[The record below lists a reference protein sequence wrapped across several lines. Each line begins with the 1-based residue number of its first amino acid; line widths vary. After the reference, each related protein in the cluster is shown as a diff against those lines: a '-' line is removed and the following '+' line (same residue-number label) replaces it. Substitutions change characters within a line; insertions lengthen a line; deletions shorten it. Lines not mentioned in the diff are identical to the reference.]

1 MNSLGAFVFLG
12 VVIAIVICAVVAFS
26 SSSKAAGVAIDN
38 NPLNEGEGKNET
50 NDLCVDE
57 SQKAST
63 DNANCEKSPLSVS
76 SVEIE
81 ASINDMKAQIKE
93 LKDKQLSTVV
103 KGVLLGLLLWSVI
116 SGFVGFIVFVI
127 YANSHHSYY

>member
-1 MNSLGAFVFLG
+1 MNGFGALMFV
-12 VVIAIVICAVVAFS
+12 IAAIVICAAIVFS
-26 SSSKAAGVAIDN
+26 TANNSTSASTDN
-38 NPLNEGEGKNET
+38 NPPKEEGKNET
-50 NDLCVDE
+50 NDLCTAE
-57 SQKAST
+57 SQKTST

-81 ASINDMKAQIKE
+81 ASINDLKAQIKE

-103 KGVLLGLLLWSVI
+103 KGVLLGLLLWSFI

-127 YANSHHSYY
+127 YSNSHHSYY

>member
-1 MNSLGAFVFLG
+1 MNSAGALIFVGL
-12 VVIAIVICAVVAFS
+12 VIAIIICAIVAFS
-26 SSSKAAGVAIDN
+26 SASKAAGVATDN
-38 NPLNEGEGKNET
+38 NPPKEEGANET

-57 SQKAST
+57 TQKAST

-81 ASINDMKAQIKE
+81 ASINDLKAQIKE

>member
-26 SSSKAAGVAIDN
+26 SASKAAGVAVDN
-38 NPLNEGEGKNET
+38 NPSNEGKGANET

-81 ASINDMKAQIKE
+81 ASINDLKAQIKE

-116 SGFVGFIVFVI
+116 SGFIGFIGFVI

>member
-1 MNSLGAFVFLG
+1 MNGFAAFIFMG
-12 VVIAIVICAVVAFS
+12 IIFAIIICAVVAFS
-26 SSSKAAGVAIDN
+26 SASKAAGVAVDN
-38 NPLNEGEGKNET
+38 NPSNEGEGKNEI

-57 SQKAST
+57 SQKTST

-81 ASINDMKAQIKE
+81 ASINELKAQIKE

-103 KGVLLGLLLWSVI
+103 KGVLLGLLLWSFI

-127 YANSHHSYY
+127 YSNSHHSYY

>member
-1 MNSLGAFVFLG
+1 MNGSSAFAFV
-12 VVIAIVICAVVAFS
+12 VAAIVIWLAVSFFTARKS
-26 SSSKAAGVAIDN
+26 ASASTDN
-38 NPLNEGEGKNET
+38 NAPKEDGANET

-76 SVEIE
+76 SVEVE
-81 ASINDMKAQIKE
+81 ASINDLKAQIKE

-116 SGFVGFIVFVI
+116 SGFIIFVI
-127 YANSHHSYY
+127 YNSHHSYY

>member
-1 MNSLGAFVFLG
+1 MNSAGAFIFVGLIFAF
-12 VVIAIVICAVVAFS
+12 IICAIIAFPS
-26 SSSKAAGVAIDN
+26 ASKAAGVAVDN

-63 DNANCEKSPLSVS
+63 DNTNCEKSPRSVS
-76 SVEIE
+76 SVGIE
-81 ASINDMKAQIKE
+81 ASINDLKAQIKE

-116 SGFVGFIVFVI
+116 SGFIIFVI
-127 YANSHHSYY
+127 YNSHHSYY

>member
-12 VVIAIVICAVVAFS
+12 VVIACVVCVVVLVYTQ
-26 SSSKAAGVAIDN
+26 KPTETTTDN
-38 NPLNEGEGKNET
+38 NPPKEEGANET

-81 ASINDMKAQIKE
+81 TSINDLKAQIKE
-93 LKDKQLSTVV
+93 LKDKQLSTVI
-103 KGVLLGLLLWSVI
+103 KGVLWGLLLWSFI
-116 SGFVGFIVFVI
+116 SGFVGFIVFVF

>member
-12 VVIAIVICAVVAFS
+12 VVIACVVCVVVLVYTQ
-26 SSSKAAGVAIDN
+26 KPTETTTDN
-38 NPLNEGEGKNET
+38 NPPKEEGANET

-81 ASINDMKAQIKE
+81 TSINDLKAQIKE
-93 LKDKQLSTVV
+93 LKDKQVSTVI
-103 KGVLLGLLLWSVI
+103 KGVLWGLLLWSFI
-116 SGFVGFIVFVI
+116 SGFVGFIVFVF